1 MTMVFLMHTKNRET
15 DPPDSLSQS
24 PSATASPRSLG
35 SGSTGENW
43 SQESVRGAATTVG
56 SRSDIPRSANIS
68 VAIQREEPV
77 RMDSM
82 ITQGETETERDFANA
97 PSSFGSPSESMDPS
111 ELDDITEFTYPS
123 ELEEIYSKLQ
133 KALEE
138 AHSAKNEAYE
148 ESSKRIRAEKDA
160 LEAAQRVSSS
170 FQAKKVIIFLTRLL
184 FKQVSMLENKHARE
198 RTLRRQAEEALNRLR
213 ISNVD
218 ASQKL
223 WEANQQKS
231 ALEVQLA
238 RSMML
243 EDMHERESRQR
254 REAEEELDK
263 LRVENLEAAQNLW
276 EANEQKSALEAQ
288 FAQLHQN
295 LVETQLLVDSLQK
308 ENQELNASSSSFS
321 VFTYK
326 ELDRATC
333 GFDSALKI
341 GEGGYGTVYKGTL
354 RHTTVAIKRL
364 RSHGIQGQKEFRHE
378 VANNFNRVQRSISV
392 HGVRFFGTFFARW
405 RFSEE

>member
-1 MTMVFLMHTKNRET
+1 
-15 DPPDSLSQS
+15 
-24 PSATASPRSLG
+24 
-35 SGSTGENW
+35 
-43 SQESVRGAATTVG
+43 
-56 SRSDIPRSANIS
+56 
-68 VAIQREEPV
+68 
-77 RMDSM
+77 
-82 ITQGETETERDFANA
+82 
-97 PSSFGSPSESMDPS
+97 
-111 ELDDITEFTYPS
+111 
-123 ELEEIYSKLQ
+123 
-133 KALEE
+133 
-138 AHSAKNEAYE
+138 
-148 ESSKRIRAEKDA
+148 
-160 LEAAQRVSSS
+160 
-170 FQAKKVIIFLTRLL
+170 
-184 FKQVSMLENKHARE
+184 MLENKHARE
-198 RTLRRQAEEALNRLR
+198 RTLRRQAEEALNKLR
-213 ISNVD
+213 TSNLD
-218 ASQKL
+218 AIQKL
-223 WEANQQKS
+223 WEANQQTS

-254 REAEEELDK
+254 RETEEELDK
-263 LRVENLEAAQNLW
+263 LRAENLEAAQNLW

-288 FAQLHQN
+288 LAQLHQN
-295 LVETQLLVDSLQK
+295 LVEAQLLVDSLQK

-333 GFDSALKI
+333 GFDSASKI

-392 HGVRFFGTFFARW
+392 HGIRFFGTFFARW